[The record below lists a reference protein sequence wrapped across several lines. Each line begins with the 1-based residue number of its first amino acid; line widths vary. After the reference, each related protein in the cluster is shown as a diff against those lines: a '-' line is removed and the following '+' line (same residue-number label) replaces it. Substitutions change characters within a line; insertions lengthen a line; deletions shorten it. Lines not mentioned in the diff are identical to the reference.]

1 MEISFH
7 VDGLKELLTKLEAL
21 KNIENDPQIN
31 KELGKGAACIQG
43 AVKFH
48 TPVGDTGNLRN
59 KIFLDNPER
68 NVWCVTS
75 NVEYAAY
82 VEFGTGKLGD
92 PAVPHTNK
100 ESWVYYSE
108 KLQSFITSH
117 GQPPA
122 HMFTKGFAQKHKE
135 AFNIVRAGVKE
146 IIKNA

>member
-7 VDGLKELLTKLEAL
+7 VNGLRELLNQLEAL

-31 KELGKGAACIQG
+31 KALGRGAARIQG

-48 TPVGDTGNLRN
+48 TPVDTGNLRN

-68 NVWCVTS
+68 NVWTVTT
-75 NVEYAAY
+75 NVEYGPF

-135 AFNIVRAGVKE
+135 AFNIVRVEVKE
-146 IIKNA
+146 IIRNA